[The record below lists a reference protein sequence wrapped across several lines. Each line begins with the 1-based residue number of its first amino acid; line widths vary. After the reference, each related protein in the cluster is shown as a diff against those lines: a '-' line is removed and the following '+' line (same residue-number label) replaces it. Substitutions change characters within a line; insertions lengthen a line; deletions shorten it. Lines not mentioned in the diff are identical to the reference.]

1 MDSNSS
7 GSELEMPQKEILP
20 FREKFFYGLGD
31 AGFNVV
37 NSALSFYLTYFLINV
52 GGLEAKLASIVLL
65 VAKFFDAFAC
75 FVMGIIADKTENK
88 HFGNRRVYILFVSI
102 PFGLSFIL
110 VWLTPVQSNS
120 QGLRVFYYIFAYIVF
135 VAFYEIG
142 YIPYNAISA
151 NMTSDY
157 DERTSINGYRIVLA
171 NIGILVGA
179 AVFAVLAD
187 GPDSVFAHIFGQLRT
202 AYLVTSCIYAAVT
215 AALIFLSGFMV
226 TERVDGRE
234 KRTKP
239 LLLTLKELFH
249 LKELRN
255 VTLWYITSLAGFDI
269 IMGYYMFYINDC
281 LKFGGGTMAMIL
293 IAIPLVAAI
302 ASAAGWVYFSE
313 KFEKESVYI
322 VSAIWM
328 FVGLIIALFI
338 PAKCLWAIILASA
351 FVGAGMSAIQILPYA
366 AVPDI
371 VDVDEYTHG
380 ERREALFY
388 GILQLL
394 YKLLSGVTTSVCTAI
409 IGAFGYIESND
420 GSIREQPTRALWAVR
435 IIFGIGPSLFFCA
448 AIYPALKSRISRE
461 RFEVIKEELSKRKE
475 NLHPSDSNDISNL
488 SFSKIIQEP
497 DGTYN

>member
-1 MDSNSS
+1 MKSDSIND
-7 GSELEMPQKEILP
+7 GKIDQRETLP

-31 AGFNVV
+31 SGFNIL
-37 NSALSFYLTYFLINV
+37 NAALSFYLTYFLINV

-75 FVMGIIADKTENK
+75 FFMGIIADKTENK
-88 HFGNRRVYILFVSI
+88 RFGNRRVYMIFVSI

-110 VWLTPVQSNS
+110 LWLTPVSGNS
-120 QGLRVFYYIFAYIVF
+120 QALRVVYYIFSYIVF
-135 VAFYEIG
+135 VIFFEIG

-187 GPDSVFAHIFGQLRT
+187 GPDSVFAQSFGNLRT
-202 AYLVTSCIYAAVT
+202 AYLVTSCIYAVVAGVI
-215 AALIFLSGFMV
+215 IFLSGFMV
-226 TERVDGRE
+226 RERIDARE
-234 KRTKP
+234 KRTKS
-239 LLLTLKELFH
+239 LLLTLKEFIL

-255 VTLWYITSLAGFDI
+255 VTIWYITSLAGFDI

-281 LKFGGGTMAMIL
+281 LKFGGGTMAMVL

-313 KFEKESVYI
+313 KFAKESVYI

-328 FVGLIIALFI
+328 FVGLLISLFI
-338 PAKCLWAIILASA
+338 PEKCLWAIIIAAA

-366 AVPDI
+366 AVPDV
-371 VDVDEYTHG
+371 VDVDEYTYG

-394 YKLLSGVTTSVCTAI
+394 YKLLSGISTSVCTAI
-409 IGAFGYIESND
+409 IGAFGYKESND
-420 GSIREQPTRALWAVR
+420 GSVREQPKKALWAVR
-435 IIFGIGPSLFFCA
+435 IIFGIGPSVFFCA
-448 AIYPALKSRISRE
+448 AIVPALKSRISRE
-461 RFEVIKEELSKRKE
+461 RIVDIKDELNNRR
-475 NLHPSDSNDISNL
+475 SNL
-488 SFSKIIQEP
+488 QSSALNEISEQSIQNSDQEKQR
-497 DGTYN
+497 TFN

>member
-1 MDSNSS
+1 MNSES
-7 GSELEMPQKEILP
+7 TESEIEARQREILP

-31 AGFNVV
+31 AGFNIV
-37 NSALSFYLTYFLINV
+37 NAALSFYLTYFLINV

-75 FVMGIIADKTENK
+75 FFMGIIADKTENK
-88 HFGNRRVYILFVSI
+88 RFGNRRVYMIFVSL

-110 VWLTPVQSNS
+110 LWLTPVQGNS
-120 QGLRVFYYIFAYIVF
+120 QALRIVYYIFAYIIYVT
-135 VAFYEIG
+135 FYEIG

-187 GPDSVFAHIFGQLRT
+187 GPDSVFAHTFGKLRT
-202 AYLVTSCIYAAVT
+202 AYLVTSCIYAVVT
-215 AALIFLSGFMV
+215 AVIIFLSGYMV
-226 TERVDGRE
+226 KERVDARE
-234 KRTKP
+234 KRTKS
-239 LLLTLKELFH
+239 LLLTLKEFVH

-255 VTLWYITSLAGFDI
+255 VTIWYITSLAGFDI

-281 LKFGGGTMAMIL
+281 LKFGGGTMAMVL

-313 KFEKESVYI
+313 KFAKESVYI
-322 VSAIWM
+322 VAALWM
-328 FVGLIIALFI
+328 FVGLLIAVFI
-338 PAKCLWAIILASA
+338 PEKCLWAIIIAAA

-366 AVPDI
+366 AVPDV
-371 VDVDEYTHG
+371 VDVDEYTYG
-380 ERREALFY
+380 ERREALYY

-394 YKLLSGVTTSVCTAI
+394 YKLLSGITTSVCTAI
-409 IGAFGYIESND
+409 IGAFGYKESND
-420 GSIREQPTRALWAVR
+420 GSIRDQPKKALWAVR
-435 IIFGIGPSLFFCA
+435 IIFGIGPSVFFCA
-448 AIYPALKSRISRE
+448 AILPAFRGRISRE
-461 RFEVIKEELSKRKE
+461 KIDAIKEELSNRKE
-475 NLHPSDSNDISNL
+475 NSDINAL
-488 SFSKIIQEP
+488 SDQTAPRIDQDDNSTF
-497 DGTYN
+497 N